1 MTSSLLEGGAAAS
14 AEAAGGARGGAEEAE
29 GGEPQQSRGRRERW
43 EPSGNIVSGLLILQ
57 TSFEGL
63 DK

>member
-1 MTSSLLEGGAAAS
+1 MTSSLLKGGAAAS
-14 AEAAGGARGGAEEAE
+14 AEAAGGARGRAEEAE
-29 GGEPQQSRGRRERW
+29 GGESQRRRERW

-57 TSFEGL
+57 TGFKGL